1 MSRNQL
7 RVKLKGLHA
16 LRWNHLCK
24 VKIHAQVRKR
34 KSCKKMDQETETKKY
49 TAPVKIVQLQNSL
62 NMNHDI
68 FLQKE
73 DASS

>member
-1 MSRNQL
+1 MSRNLL
-7 RVKLKGLHA
+7 RVKLKALYA

-24 VKIHAQVRKR
+24 VKIHAQVWKR
-34 KSCKKMDQETETKKY
+34 KSCKNMDQETETKKY
-49 TAPVKIVQLQNSL
+49 IAPVKIVQLQNSL
-62 NMNHDI
+62 KMNHDI

>member
-1 MSRNQL
+1 
-7 RVKLKGLHA
+7 
-16 LRWNHLCK
+16 
-24 VKIHAQVRKR
+24 
-34 KSCKKMDQETETKKY
+34 MDQETETKKY

-62 NMNHDI
+62 KMNHDI